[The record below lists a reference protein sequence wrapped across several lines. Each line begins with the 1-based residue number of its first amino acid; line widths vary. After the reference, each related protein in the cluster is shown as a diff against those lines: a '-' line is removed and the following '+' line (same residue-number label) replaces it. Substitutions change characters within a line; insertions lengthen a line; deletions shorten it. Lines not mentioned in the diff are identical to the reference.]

1 MKFTHLHV
9 HSHFSLLDGLSQIEP
24 LLERAK
30 ELNFEALALTDH
42 GVMYGAIE
50 FYNKAREL
58 GVKPIIG
65 FEAYV
70 AIRNIT
76 DKQAK
81 IDDDYYHLTLIAK
94 DYEGYKNLIQLTTIA
109 HLDGFYYKPR
119 VDKNLLKK
127 YSKGVIALSGC
138 PRGEVYR
145 ALKNKGLIEAQKVL
159 TEYADIFG
167 KENFYLE
174 VQRNENGSRD
184 PENEKVIQGLVALS
198 KTEGLGIVATADCH
212 YINKGDAEAQDVL
225 VCIGTG
231 KTIHDADRLD
241 MTSHDLSLR
250 STEDMVELFKD
261 LPEAIENTQ
270 KIADMCQLE
279 IPIDQRYFPVYPT
292 PNGETPEDHLREI
305 TFERALK
312 YYGTPKEGSKTGE
325 LVLPQNIVERLEY
338 ELNIIIHKGFS
349 TYFLVLADIVNTAHE
364 MGIITNTRGSAAG
377 SMVGYVIGI
386 SYVDPIYF
394 QLPFERFLTM
404 HRPTPPDIDL
414 DIADNRRDD
423 VIAYLTDKYGKDKV
437 AQIITFG
444 TMKARAAVRDV
455 GRALGIP
462 YGKCDRIAKMIP
474 IGKQGFDMT
483 IDTAL
488 GISPEL
494 AEVYKK
500 DDETRQVIE
509 IAKKLEGGARHAS
522 VHAAGVVVTPTKLTD
537 YMPVQKEPD
546 GERMISQYDMYGL
559 DVNANGKAIG
569 AIKIDLLGIRN
580 LSILEEAL
588 KIVEARHNTK
598 IDIYKLPHPDPKTFK
613 MLSEGHTFGVFQLG
627 SSGMT
632 RYLKELQPK
641 NIFDIQAMI
650 ALYRPG
656 PLQFI
661 PLYIERAHNPKLV
674 TYLDPSF
681 ERILNRSYGVLVY
694 QDDLLSLAHDIAGYS
709 WEEVDKFRK
718 AVGKKIPEE
727 MAKQK
732 EKFTK
737 GCIEHSKFSPQK
749 AEEVWSWIEPFA
761 AYGFN
766 KSHSASYSMVSYQTA
781 YMKANYTVEFMA
793 AVMTAEAGDAI
804 KIYEAVEECKKMG
817 IAVLPPDV
825 NESLSNFTVI
835 DEHNIRFGLGAIK
848 NLGSDVVEKIKEERK
863 INGKFKNLKDFVA
876 RIQSKS
882 FNKKSWEALAKCG
895 ALDAFGERNQLLFN
909 TEHILEHVREQ
920 VKAKQSGQDSLF
932 GSLPSV
938 NDDIK
943 LLPAAP
949 ATQDEMLLWEK
960 ELLGLYVS
968 SHPLE
973 SYKKVF
979 NHILKIGQLNEDML
993 EKNVTIGGIVSKLKK
1008 SLTKKQEPMMFLT
1021 LEDQTGSIEALLFPK
1036 TLAKTG
1042 NLIELEKILQMS
1054 GRLSD
1059 KDGEFKLIVDEVKEL
1074 PNDEIYQMNVDQ
1086 FENQSQVVISLP
1098 EKASKETMLKIKEIL
1113 EKYPGNASVAVQII
1127 NPYGQKLKTLPTKI
1141 KVAFS
1146 DDMLFELRMVKE
1158 VARVIVENGA
1168 MAPSNNFQPL
1178 EE

>member
-30 ELNFEALALTDH
+30 ELNFDTLALTDH

-50 FYNKAREL
+50 FYNKAVEL
-58 GVKPIIG
+58 GIKPIIG

-76 DKQAK
+76 DKQVK
-81 IDDDYYHLTLIAK
+81 IDDDYYHITLLAK
-94 DYEGYKNLIQLTTIA
+94 DYEGYKNLIKLTTEA
-109 HLDGFYYKPR
+109 HLDGYYYKPR

-138 PRGEVYR
+138 PRGEIYK

-159 TEYADIFG
+159 SEYVAIFG
-167 KENFYLE
+167 KENFFLE
-174 VQRNENGSRD
+174 IQRNERGARD
-184 PENEKVIQGLVALS
+184 QANEKIIQGLASLS
-198 KTEGLGIVATADCH
+198 KTEGIDLVATADCH
-212 YINKGDAEAQDVL
+212 YINKSDVDAQDVL

-231 KTIHDADRLD
+231 RTINDTDRLD
-241 MTSHDLSLR
+241 MTGHDLSLKT
-250 STEDMVELFKD
+250 TEEMVELFKD
-261 LPEAIENTQ
+261 YPEAISNTQ

-279 IPIDQRYFPVYPT
+279 IPINQRYFPIFET
-292 PNGETPEDHLREI
+292 PKGETPEEYLKEI
-305 TFERALK
+305 TFTKALK
-312 YYGTPKEGSKTGE
+312 FYGVEENGKK
-325 LVLPQNIVERLEY
+325 VLPQKIIDRLEY

-349 TYFLVLADIVNTAHE
+349 TYFLVLADIVNAAHE
-364 MGIITNTRGSAAG
+364 MGVITNTRGSAAG

-386 SYVDPIYF
+386 TNVDPIVF
-394 QLPFERFLTM
+394 ELPFERFLTM

-423 VIAYLTDKYGKDKV
+423 VISYITAKYGKENV

-474 IGKQGFDMT
+474 LGKQGFDMT

-488 GISPEL
+488 SISAEL

-500 DDETRQVIE
+500 DEETKRVID
-509 IAKKLEGGARHAS
+509 IAKKIEGGARHAS
-522 VHAAGVVVTPTKLTD
+522 VHAAGIVVTPTVLTD
-537 YMPVQKEPD
+537 YMPLQKEPD
-546 GERMISQYDMYGL
+546 GERLITQYDMYGL

-569 AIKIDLLGIRN
+569 VIKIDLLGIRN

-588 KIVEARHNTK
+588 KIVEARHKTR
-598 IDIYKLPHPDPKTFK
+598 IDIYNLPHPDKKTFE
-613 MLSEGHTFGVFQLG
+613 LLAAGHTFGVFQLG

-641 NIFDIQAMI
+641 TIFDIMAMI

-661 PLYIERAHNPKLV
+661 PLYIERAHNPSIV
-674 TYLDPSF
+674 TYLDPVF
-681 ERILNRSYGVLVY
+681 EQILKRTYGVLVY
-694 QDDLLSLAHDIAGYS
+694 QDDLLSIAHDVAGYS

-727 MAKQK
+727 MQMQK
-732 EKFTK
+732 EKFVK
-737 GCIEHSKFSPQK
+737 GCIEHSKFPPAK
-749 AEEVWSWIEPFA
+749 AEEIWSWIEPFA

-793 AVMTAEAGDAI
+793 AVMTAESGDAI

-817 IAVLPPDV
+817 INVLPPDV

-835 DEHNIRFGLGAIK
+835 DEHNIRFGLTAIK
-848 NLGSDVVEKIKEERK
+848 NLGSDVVERIKEERK
-863 INGKFKNLKDFVA
+863 TGGQFKNLKDFIT
-876 RIQSKS
+876 RMQTKN
-882 FNKKSWEALAKCG
+882 FNKKSWEALVKCG
-895 ALDAFGERNQLLFN
+895 ALDNFGERNQLLYN
-909 TEHILEHVREQ
+909 TEHILEYVREQ
-920 VKAKQSGQDSLF
+920 IKSAASGQDSLF
-932 GSLPSV
+932 GGMAIENQDLT
-938 NDDIK
+938 
-943 LLPAAP
+943 LLPCEP
-949 ATQDEMLLWEK
+949 ANQDEMLLWEK

-973 SYKKVF
+973 NYKRVF
-979 NHILKIGQLNEDML
+979 TQIMKIGRLTDDMI
-993 EKNVTIGGIVSKLKK
+993 EKNITVGGIISKLKR

-1021 LEDQTGSIEALLFPK
+1021 LEDQTGTIEALLFPK
-1036 TLAKTG
+1036 TLAKVG
-1042 NLIELEKILQMS
+1042 NLIALERIVQMS

-1059 KDGEFKLIVDEVKEL
+1059 KDGEFKLIVDDVKDL
-1074 PNDEIYQMNVDQ
+1074 PNDMIYEMNVAD
-1086 FENQSQVVISLP
+1086 FETQSVVVISLP
-1098 EKASKETMLKIKEIL
+1098 EKVSKDTMLKIKETL
-1113 EKYPGNASVAVQII
+1113 EKYPGKAVVSVNIV
-1127 NPYGQKLKTLPTKI
+1127 NPLGQKLKTLPVKI
-1141 KVAFS
+1141 RVGFS
-1146 DDMLFELRMVKE
+1146 DDLLFELQQLKE
-1158 VARVIVENGA
+1158 VNRVQVVNES
-1168 MAPSNNFQPL
+1168 MAQSTPISA
-1178 EE
+1178 E